1 MYYDVLLLLIFWMSQ
16 NAEDIF
22 AVVMHFIDSKWS
34 IKLFNIGLMKMEHT
48 NGEAL
53 KTIFEGEC
61 EKYGI
66 LEKTI
71 AFVSD
76 EGKNLETC
84 IKAFETSILCADIS
98 SRIVQGPFWGLCNAH
113 MISKA
118 ISQVFVKQD
127 KDTPAVDSDLS
138 LIDVQSAKKNCS
150 QTQHIQR
157 RVERAG
163 NCGNRRRRTRDSPY
177 HSDYAS

>member
-1 MYYDVLLLLIFWMSQ
+1 
-16 NAEDIF
+16 
-22 AVVMHFIDSKWS
+22 MHFIDSKWL
-34 IKLFNIGLMKMEHT
+34 IKSFNIGLMKMEHT

-84 IKAFETSILCADIS
+84 IKAFETSIQCAGIS
-98 SRIVQGPFWGLCNAH
+98 SHIVQGAFRGLCNAH
-113 MISKA
+113 MISKS
-118 ISQVFVKQD
+118 IGWVFVKQD
-127 KDTPAVDSDLS
+127 KDTPTVDSDLS
-138 LIDVQSAKKNCS
+138 LIDVQSAKKKTAVKHNIYKEEWKG
-150 QTQHIQR
+150 QATVGTGAEGQ
-157 RVERAG
+157 G
-163 NCGNRRRRTRDSPY
+163 TPPY
-177 HSDYAS
+177 HSVICTCLVGLSSCI